1 MSNIESH
8 FLNKLSKVLFL
19 EIKKGTKFN
28 SYEFKENV
36 YLPVK
41 SEDVV
46 GKAKD
51 GDDLK
56 NIPVTLFLE
65 GIFFVLGCD
74 KKFKFNKIYKE
85 IIKDIDGSMKFI
97 KGTIFN
103 NVKNEKYEDSYILL
117 KGLLEIEKTK
127 ENYNKALLLV
137 DGLRNK
143 EEKYKE
149 EELLLIEECKK
160 IDEFNTPYFYEA
172 ILKKE
177 DKDLEGALFAINQ
190 YISLGGE
197 QTNDVLEFKN
207 SLEVIGKYED
217 GKELVYEDPKKALEL
232 LIPLMDELGNTVE
245 IYYYIAIAYR
255 VLENNEKAIYYLNEA
270 QAINSDD
277 VAVVNELG
285 INFACIGDYQNA
297 IRYFRAA
304 FEVTKEV
311 DICTNL
317 IMCYLNLGD
326 IEQAKIHLELAEKI
340 NPEDEI
346 LKEIKKLN
354 LN

>member
-1 MSNIESH
+1 
-8 FLNKLSKVLFL
+8 
-19 EIKKGTKFN
+19 
-28 SYEFKENV
+28 
-36 YLPVK
+36 
-41 SEDVV
+41 
-46 GKAKD
+46 
-51 GDDLK
+51 
-56 NIPVTLFLE
+56 
-65 GIFFVLGCD
+65 
-74 KKFKFNKIYKE
+74 
-85 IIKDIDGSMKFI
+85 
-97 KGTIFN
+97 
-103 NVKNEKYEDSYILL
+103 
-117 KGLLEIEKTK
+117 
-127 ENYNKALLLV
+127 
-137 DGLRNK
+137 
-143 EEKYKE
+143 
-149 EELLLIEECKK
+149 
-160 IDEFNTPYFYEA
+160 
-172 ILKKE
+172 
-177 DKDLEGALFAINQ
+177 
-190 YISLGGE
+190 
-197 QTNDVLEFKN
+197 
-207 SLEVIGKYED
+207 
-217 GKELVYEDPKKALEL
+217 
-232 LIPLMDELGNTVE
+232 MDELGNTVE

>member
-1 MSNIESH
+1 MNNIESH
-8 FLNKLSKVLFL
+8 FLNKLSKILFL
-19 EIKKGTKFN
+19 EIKEGTKFN

-36 YLPVK
+36 YLPVR

-74 KKFKFNKIYKE
+74 KKFKFNEVYKE
-85 IIKDIDGSMKFI
+85 IIRDIDGSVKFI
-97 KGTIFN
+97 KGIIFN
-103 NVKNEKYEDSYILL
+103 NVKNEKYEDAYILL
-117 KGLLEIEKTK
+117 KGLLETEKAK

-143 EEKYKE
+143 NTKYKE

-160 IDEFNTPYFYEA
+160 IDDFSTPYFYEA

-207 SLEVIGKYED
+207 SLEIIGKYED
-217 GKELVYEDPKKALEL
+217 GKELVYEDPKAALEIL
-232 LIPLMDELGNTVE
+232 LPLIDQLGNTVE
-245 IYYYIAIAYR
+245 IYYYVAIAYR

-285 INFACIGDYQNA
+285 INLACIGDYQNA

-326 IEQAKIHLELAEKI
+326 MEQAKVHLELAEKI
-340 NPEDEI
+340 NPEDEV